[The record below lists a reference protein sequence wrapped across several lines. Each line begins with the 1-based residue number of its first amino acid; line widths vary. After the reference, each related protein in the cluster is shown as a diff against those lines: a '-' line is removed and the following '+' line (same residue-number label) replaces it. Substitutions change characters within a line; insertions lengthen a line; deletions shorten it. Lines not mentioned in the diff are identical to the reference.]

1 MLSLCE
7 NIRSKDKKPCD
18 NTLDY
23 RGEIMVSL
31 HNHSTVDQTIEPN
44 ERIAQLV
51 VMPFVRCEYEET
63 VELGETIRGDGGFG
77 STGKK

>member
-1 MLSLCE
+1 
-7 NIRSKDKKPCD
+7 
-18 NTLDY
+18 
-23 RGEIMVSL
+23 MVSL

-63 VELGETIRGDGGFG
+63 VELGKTIRGDGGFG